1 MRLFRSPNLIVVL
14 YLASVAGACSADKG
28 GTSVAESP
36 PPTASAADAI
46 DAPSNVVDLS
56 ASSSETPEAVEDL
69 GPIVVAHK
77 FGDTE
82 VPRDPQRVISLGVSD
97 QDVLLAL
104 GVVPVGILDWFG
116 DQPFAVWP
124 WARDLLGDA
133 EPLVIPSAEPSPEL
147 IAGLQPDLIVA
158 VSSGLTKQQYE
169 TLSKIAP
176 TVASPPGHDDWS
188 APWQVRTRLIGEIFD
203 RSDETNAMVAQ
214 VEGRFAEI
222 RIGNPAFEDATAAV
236 AFSINGQL
244 GAYTSADVRAQIM
257 ESLGF
262 ATPSAFGELV
272 SNGFWVPF
280 SEERIDLLD
289 TDVVLWLTTDATALE
304 AVVELPLR
312 RGLGAATEGREVFIS
327 GELSAAFSFASPLSI
342 NFVLDEITPELQLAT
357 DGDPTTVVPSAK
369 AVGAAD

>member
-1 MRLFRSPNLIVVL
+1 M
-14 YLASVAGACSADKG
+14 
-28 GTSVAESP
+28 
-36 PPTASAADAI
+36 
-46 DAPSNVVDLS
+46 
-56 ASSSETPEAVEDL
+56 
-69 GPIVVAHK
+69 
-77 FGDTE
+77 
-82 VPRDPQRVISLGVSD
+82 PRDPQRVISLGVSD

-272 SNGFWVPF
+272 SNGVWVPF

-327 GELSAAFSFASPLSI
+327 GELSGAFSFASPLSI